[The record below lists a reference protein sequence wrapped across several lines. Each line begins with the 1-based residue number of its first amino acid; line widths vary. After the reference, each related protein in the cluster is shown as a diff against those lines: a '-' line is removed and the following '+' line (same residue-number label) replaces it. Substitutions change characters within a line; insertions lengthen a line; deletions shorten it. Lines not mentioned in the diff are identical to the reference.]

1 MEGTMNGQ
9 IPVTTVTQEDAG
21 FGAFCNICQHEDNR
35 YMRFAHMFKCVK
47 VHIENE
53 HGKSCIFMC
62 DRCIKD
68 ITKAVEK
75 NPKIC
80 ELIIE

>member
-1 MEGTMNGQ
+1 MS
-9 IPVTTVTQEDAG
+9 V
-21 FGAFCNICQHEDNR
+21 C
-35 YMRFAHMFKCVK
+35 RFAHMFKCVK